1 MPRYESSEKRAR
13 ELSREGWRYE
23 RREGAPKTCLCLFSR
38 FSFLFRR
45 PLSCLRWIR
54 LEEESFLSYP
64 VRLHA
69 EERPRAPN
77 PSRAPERSA
86 QREAMVT
93 WLVDS
98 GCTSQRRSSWE
109 GKPPESQTNPNGRES
124 HSVESVVHLLEI
136 AEFIHIC
143 IFSSG
148 HIGAKPYSKDW
159 GVKSW
164 TKRVTVTVEVPLR
177 RTATG
182 SVESNLTKF
191 SDNLSKTRSF
201 WARAFQ
207 RVSFF

>member
-1 MPRYESSEKRAR
+1 MLWSVFSFPLTERLTVRTADCVSVSPLYGRLQSGCGAVFFMQLLQKYGKIRVGMPRYESSEKRAR

-45 PLSCLRWIR
+45 PLSWLRWIR

-98 GCTSQRRSSWE
+98 GCTSQRRSS
-109 GKPPESQTNPNGRES
+109 
-124 HSVESVVHLLEI
+124 
-136 AEFIHIC
+136 
-143 IFSSG
+143 
-148 HIGAKPYSKDW
+148 
-159 GVKSW
+159 
-164 TKRVTVTVEVPLR
+164 
-177 RTATG
+177 
-182 SVESNLTKF
+182 
-191 SDNLSKTRSF
+191 
-201 WARAFQ
+201 
-207 RVSFF
+207 